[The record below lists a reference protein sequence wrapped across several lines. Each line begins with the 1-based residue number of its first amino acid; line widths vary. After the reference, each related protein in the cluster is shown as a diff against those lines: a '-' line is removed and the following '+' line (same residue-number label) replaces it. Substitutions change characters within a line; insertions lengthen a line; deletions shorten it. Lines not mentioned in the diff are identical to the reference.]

1 MIYFSGSMMEASDGL
16 LSLVLVGGSYQ
27 LHFRLVVEVKLLCLQ
42 YRLSFIH
49 QQLAVVGMIIVM
61 D

>member
-1 MIYFSGSMMEASDGL
+1 MEASDGL